1 MKINPTKPR
10 LTQNGADGNAHSV
23 HGALVPRAEA
33 IQDEPGAPELVEVDL
48 LQDAVVADG
57 QQHVLLQLVILRERL
72 HGVEINLDDLAEDS
86 GMKPLADVSLGQ
98 VEEAGRRGHLD
109 VEDGLVAAG
118 RTKNKLK

>member
-1 MKINPTKPR
+1 M
-10 LTQNGADGNAHSV
+10 
-23 HGALVPRAEA
+23 PRAEA

-48 LQDAVVADG
+48 LQDAIVADG

-86 GMKPLADVSLGQ
+86 GMEPLADVSLGQ